1 MTSSVDNWY
10 SIAKDASLRCA
21 AFSMTG
27 AIGGV
32 RGSEAAHFAENCSC
46 STGCRNAPLHS
57 PCSPRHVVVISKEK
71 TEAREGFRLK
81 NLLLQPDNIPL
92 PFPTGVQKNFELSL
106 SMTDANQ
113 NSKIVNPCS

>member
-1 MTSSVDNWY
+1 MFHL
-10 SIAKDASLRCA
+10 ASLRQA
-21 AFSMTG
+21 DRRYWWSP
-27 AIGGV
+27 
-32 RGSEAAHFAENCSC
+32 GSEAAHLEENCYMYHWKSKRVA
-46 STGCRNAPLHS
+46 SL